1 MIMDSRWLT
10 EVGLLCN
17 LFGAVVLASGL
28 IIGKKTALK
37 LGLSSYASN
46 NDEENL
52 KLLVVKDRLKQSR
65 NAKIGVVLLAI
76 GLALQ
81 IVGNFLP

>member
-1 MIMDSRWLT
+1 MIIDSRWLT

-28 IIGKKTALK
+28 IIRKKTALK
-37 LGLSSYASN
+37 LGLPPYASN

-52 KLLVVKDRLKQSR
+52 KLPVVKDRLKQSR
-65 NAKIGVVLLAI
+65 NAKIGVVLLAFGLFLQLI
-76 GLALQ
+76 GNL
-81 IVGNFLP
+81 LP